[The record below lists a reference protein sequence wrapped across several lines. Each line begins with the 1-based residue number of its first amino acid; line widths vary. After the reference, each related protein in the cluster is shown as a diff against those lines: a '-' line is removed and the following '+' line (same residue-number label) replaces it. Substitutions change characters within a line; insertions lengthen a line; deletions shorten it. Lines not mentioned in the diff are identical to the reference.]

1 MRCHQH
7 IESEAVAVCTSCG
20 RAVCRECQQAT
31 LNERVLCGLPQ
42 CAAFEKR
49 ARAVQFA
56 VRHDCANQ
64 VTSYRALTTLVQ
76 FLSTL
81 LVVLSFFELFWE
93 FVLRPLL
100 RMGGPLMRF
109 EAVMVAT
116 FLLAVAWALRKAAIK
131 LRAIAGVYEDLA
143 REFD

>member
-7 IESEAVAVCTSCG
+7 IDSEAVAVCTSCG
-20 RAVCRECQQAT
+20 RAVCRECQKAT
-31 LNERVLCGLPQ
+31 LNERVLCALPQ
-42 CAAFEKR
+42 CAEFEKR
-49 ARAVQFA
+49 GRAVQFA

-64 VTSYRALTTLVQ
+64 ATQYQAITTMMQSV
-76 FLSTL
+76 SIL
-81 LVVLSFFELFWE
+81 LVVLSFLELFWE
-93 FVLRPLL
+93 FVLSPLL
-100 RMGGPLMRF
+100 RLGGPSMRF
-109 EAVMVAT
+109 EAVMVAA